1 MLIKSCIIG
10 YPAKHSRSPLIHN
23 YWIKKYSINGIY
35 EINEIMPSDI
45 YLYLN
50 NFKES
55 GYVGANITIPYKE
68 TVFNI
73 SDVKSNN
80 ALRVGAANTIWIH
93 DGILHCD
100 NTDVDGF
107 LDSLDNEAPGWDEK
121 LSKCIVLGAGGAAR
135 AVIFGLLARGA
146 RDVVVVNRSI
156 SKAEAIASTF
166 QGNIRCCEWDK
177 LDDEIIQANFIVN
190 TTSLGMKGQPSLD
203 VKLQNVAATAVVC
216 DIVYLPLE
224 TEFIVKARAAG
235 LRAVGGLGMLLH
247 QAAPS
252 FEKWFHMRPEI
263 TPELRQ
269 MIEAD
274 VRKS

>member
-10 YPAKHSRSPLIHN
+10 YPARHSRSPLIHN
-23 YWIKKYSINGIY
+23 YWINKYGIDGIY
-35 EINEIMPSDI
+35 EINEIMPLDI
-45 YLYLN
+45 ELYLES
-50 NFKES
+50 FKEKC
-55 GYVGANITIPYKE
+55 YAGANITIPYKE
-68 TVFNI
+68 LVFNI
-73 SDVKSNN
+73 SDIKSNS
-80 ALRVGAANTIWIH
+80 ALRIGAANTIWV
-93 DGILHCD
+93 DRGLLYCD

-107 LDSLDNEAPGWDEK
+107 LNSLDNEAPSWDEN

-146 RDVVVVNRSI
+146 REVVIVNRSI
-156 SKAEAIASTF
+156 AKARAIASAF
-166 QGNIRCCEWDK
+166 QGNIRCCEWDR
-177 LDDEIIQANFIVN
+177 LDDEIVQANFIVN

-203 VKLQNVAATAVVC
+203 LNLQNVAATAVVC
-216 DIVYLPLE
+216 DIVYVPLE
-224 TEFIVKARAAG
+224 TEFIIKARSTG

-252 FEKWFHMRPEI
+252 FEKWFHIRPEI

-269 MIEAD
+269 IIEAD